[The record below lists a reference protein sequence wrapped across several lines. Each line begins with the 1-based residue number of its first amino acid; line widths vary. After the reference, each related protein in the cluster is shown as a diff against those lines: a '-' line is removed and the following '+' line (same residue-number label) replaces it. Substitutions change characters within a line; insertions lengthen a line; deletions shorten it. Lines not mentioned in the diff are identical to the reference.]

1 MNMLQDYRVVL
12 TPLISEDLT
21 KLFEWINNEEL
32 VSLNSFFRPVT
43 WEAHLKW
50 FDDQKTRTD
59 LAFFAIRLRSDNK
72 LIGTCKLQYIHPIAQ
87 SAELQIRIGETNFMS
102 MGYGSEAV
110 RLLLIRGF
118 KQLGLNRIYLEV
130 FIDNERAIKS
140 YIKNG
145 FVKEGILREAGFVK
159 GQRKSLI
166 IMSILKAE
174 FDAQ

>member
-1 MNMLQDYRVVL
+1 
-12 TPLISEDLT
+12 
-21 KLFEWINNEEL
+21 
-32 VSLNSFFRPVT
+32 
-43 WEAHLKW
+43 
-50 FDDQKTRTD
+50 
-59 LAFFAIRLRSDNK
+59 
-72 LIGTCKLQYIHPIAQ
+72 
-87 SAELQIRIGETNFMS
+87 MS